1 MDIRKQ
7 LAMCSTSAVPYR
19 YDLGPE
25 RDRGISYF
33 VDNGLTQRF
42 LCTQDSG
49 SADHERLSVGD
60 AETGI
65 CRERDGNTLS

>member
-7 LAMCSTSAVPYR
+7 LATASTSTVPYR
-19 YDLGPE
+19 YDLGAE

-49 SADHERLSVGD
+49 SADHESLSISNAQSGVAG
-60 AETGI
+60 
-65 CRERDGNTLS
+65 ERAGNVLP